1 MANPFSEL
9 FSAKEQEYALPPG
22 YLERTAGVESS
33 FNPNAKNPNS
43 SAGGLFQFIDSTA
56 RDYKLTDKFD
66 PAAATDAAARLARD
80 NAAALR
86 NALGRDPTAGEL
98 YLAHQQG
105 AGGAIKLLS
114 NPDAPAA
121 SIVGGAAARLN
132 GGEGLTAGQL
142 AQKWTRKIDGGAP
155 LNPSITAAA
164 ERGRGPAADRPAR
177 SAMVAEGQMPMPQRP
192 MVDTTS
198 ADNGGVLEFLRQQA
212 GQGQEAM
219 PQRPMG
225 GLGGLGGFTI
235 PGGGSYASG
244 PAPAQSRP
252 AAQSVESLIPAAAR
266 DPFGLIGPG
275 AAQNIEWENKRK
287 GDVALAKMLV
297 EKGATPEQAVGLMNN
312 EVALKLFLSQI
323 GQEKTAGADR
333 RAVGA
338 LAGSPAA
345 VPASPSVMRDP
356 VMEGASTTT
365 KAQVSNVLG
374 VLADPNVSKT
384 VKDAAEKQYAAML
397 EDSKLTNEQKIHI
410 QAKREGFG
418 GGVLDMKERLA
429 KAGKT
434 DITVKNEGTIP
445 PGYQVERDAQGNPLR
460 MVPIPGGPAD
470 VETREKAAK
479 LELSKKQAQTTGNV
493 VLSALD
499 DIDRLMKTATLPTT
513 GALGARVSEIGGTA
527 SHDIASALTTIKANI
542 SFDRL
547 QQMRAASPTGGA
559 LGGVAVE
566 ELRALQNSAAAVEQ
580 SQSPEQFKLNLGRL
594 RDQYNLTVHGPQTT
608 RPDGSSP
615 PTPKAE
621 QKASPAGGEPV
632 KVFTK
637 SDWEKLPAGTKY
649 RPPGAPS
656 DGSQDRV
663 KP

>member
-1 MANPFSEL
+1 MANPFTEL
-9 FSAKEQEYALPPG
+9 FSAKTQEYGLPEG
-22 YLERTAGVESS
+22 YLDRTAGVESS
-33 FNPNAKNPNS
+33 YNPNAKNPNS
-43 SAGGLFQFIDSTA
+43 SAGGLFQFIDGTA
-56 RDYKLTDKFD
+56 RQYGLRDKFD
-66 PAAATDAAARLARD
+66 PVEATDAAARLARD
-80 NAAALR
+80 NAASLR

-121 SIVGGAAARLN
+121 SIVGAAAARLN
-132 GGEGLTAGQL
+132 GGAGLTAGQL

-177 SAMVAEGQMPMPQRP
+177 SAMVAEGQMPMPARQ
-192 MVDTTS
+192 MADTTS

-212 GQGQEAM
+212 GRGQETM

-235 PGGGSYASG
+235 PGGAPSAPVASAG
-244 PAPAQSRP
+244 P
-252 AAQSVESLIPAAAR
+252 AAQASGVEALIPRAAT
-266 DPFGLIGPG
+266 DPFALFGPG
-275 AAQNIEWENKRK
+275 LARNQESEAKRK
-287 GDVALAKMLV
+287 GDVALARMLV

-345 VPASPSVMRDP
+345 ATASPSVMRDP
-356 VMEGASTTT
+356 VMEGASTTA

-418 GGVLDMKERLA
+418 GGVLEMKERLA

-434 DITVKNEGTIP
+434 DITIKNEGTIP
-445 PGYQVERDAQGNPLR
+445 AGYQMERDAQGNPLR
-460 MVPIPGGPAD
+460 MIPIPGGPAD

-479 LELSKKQAQTTGNV
+479 LELSKKQAQTTGNTV
-493 VLSALD
+493 ISALD
-499 DIDRLMKTATLPTT
+499 DVDRLMKTATLPTT
-513 GALGARVSEIGGTA
+513 GAMGSRVSEIGGTA
-527 SHDIASALTTIKANI
+527 AHDIASALNTIKANV
-542 SFDRL
+542 SFDALSR
-547 QQMRAASPTGGA
+547 MRASSPTGGA
-559 LGGVAVE
+559 LGAVSDTE
-566 ELRALQNSAAAVEQ
+566 QKMLAGSAAALEQ

-594 RDQYNLTVHGPQTT
+594 RDQYNLVIHGPQTT

-615 PTPKAE
+615 PTPSEKPKE
-621 QKASPAGGEPV
+621 AGAPP

-637 SDWEKLPAGTKY
+637 AEYDKLPAGAEYIDPTGQPRRK
-649 RPPGAPS
+649 G
-656 DGSQDRV
+656 GQ
-663 KP
+663 